1 MASRRTALARALVTA
16 ASASYAA
23 NCALGASVATG
34 LVNTRGHRWVHH
46 ALYVTTSTLT
56 GAATV
61 ALLIHRDGALWPLL
75 PTLPVLA
82 AMPRASARTPRHAQ
96 VGLSAAPFYVT
107 TLHRV
112 WRS

>member
-1 MASRRTALARALVTA
+1 MARRPAALTRALVTA

-46 ALYVTTSTLT
+46 ALYIATSTLT
-56 GAATV
+56 GAALL
-61 ALLIHRDGALWPLL
+61 ALLLRRDRALWRLL
-75 PTLPVLA
+75 PTVPVLA
-82 AMPRASARTPRHAQ
+82 ALPRASARTPRHAR
-96 VGLSAAPFYVT
+96 VGLSAAPFYLS